1 MKIVVLDAAT
11 LGEDLDLSP
20 LSRFGEVTVYKNTS
34 RDEIAS
40 RLQGAD
46 VALVNKVKLNSDT
59 LVGVDSLK
67 LICVF
72 ATGYD
77 NIELP
82 YCKEKGIA
90 VCNVVGY
97 STQSVAQL
105 TVAMALELFN
115 HMPEYTSYVKSG
127 AYTESGVANR
137 LTPVYHEIAGKTWGI
152 VGLGNIGKQVARVAE
167 ALGCRVLAFKRT
179 PEEGYNCV
187 DLDTLLRESDIVSVH
202 LPLSEKTF
210 NIISQNKIA
219 LMKENA
225 IFINVARGAVVDEF
239 ALTAAVKMGM
249 IGGIGIDVYSAEP
262 MSATSPYNEIKHLPN
277 VCLTPHM
284 AWGSAEARV
293 RCLEDIC
300 KSIEAFQ
307 NGEQRSRVC

>member
-1 MKIVVLDAAT
+1 MKIAVLDAAT

-20 LSRFGEVTVYKNTS
+20 LSVFGEVVSYKNTS
-34 RDEIAS
+34 RDEIAP
-40 RLQGAD
+40 RLQGID
-46 VALVNKVKLNSDT
+46 VAIVNKVKMNSDT
-59 LVGVDSLK
+59 LKGVESLK

-82 YCKEKGIA
+82 YCREKGIG

-105 TVAMALELFN
+105 TVAMALHLFN
-115 HMPEYTSYVKSG
+115 HMPEYTSYVSSG
-127 AYTESGVANR
+127 EYTKSGVANR
-137 LTPVYHEIAGKTWGI
+137 LTPVYREIAGKTWGV
-152 VGLGNIGKQVARVAE
+152 VGLGNIGKQVAKVAE

-210 NIISQNKIA
+210 NIISNKKIA

-239 ALTAAVKMGM
+239 ALSDAVRLGM

-262 MSATSPYNEIKHLPN
+262 MTEVSPYYAIKEYPN

-284 AWGSAEARV
+284 AWGAYEARV

-300 KSIEAFQ
+300 KSIEAF
-307 NGEQRSRVC
+307 NKGENRSRVD